1 MHIATPNFTFRPL
14 DDEGDDER
22 DAGGDFFFLSLLRL
36 VLTGVTAT
44 AIRDGAEAVAF
55 APTAGAAALI
65 TRPPLALTTLPEY
78 GL

>member
-1 MHIATPNFTFRPL
+1 MHIATPNSTFRPL

-22 DAGGDFFFLSLLRL
+22 DAGGDFFFLSLLRF

-44 AIRDGAEAVAF
+44 AIRVGAEAVAF
-55 APTAGAAALI
+55 APKVGAAALK
-65 TRPPLALTTLPEY
+65 TCPPLALTTLPEY

>member
-1 MHIATPNFTFRPL
+1 MHIATPNSTFRPL

-44 AIRDGAEAVAF
+44 AIRDGAEV
-55 APTAGAAALI
+55 GAAALI
-65 TRPPLALTTLPEY
+65 ARPPLALTTLPEY